1 MRLMFV
7 AFLLLACLARTGRA
21 EPPPPDVIGSRLFPP
36 ELIMGH
42 QKEIG
47 LDDKQRQ
54 AIVAEVQKLQGQVV
68 ELQWKM
74 QAAVEDLVK
83 LLDEAR
89 VDETKTLA
97 QADHVMNLERDIKRA
112 HLGMLIRIRNVLTPD
127 QRTKLAALR
136 GK

>member
-1 MRLMFV
+1 MFAV
-7 AFLLLACLARTGRA
+7 LALISCIAVPARA
-21 EPPPPDVIGSRLFPP
+21 EGPDPIAGRLYPP

-47 LDDKQRQ
+47 LEDKQRQ
-54 AIVAEVQKLQGQVV
+54 AIVAEVQKLQAQVV
-68 ELQWKM
+68 DLQWKM
-74 QAAVEDLVK
+74 QSAAEELLK

-89 VDETKTLA
+89 VDEAKTLT
-97 QADHVMNLERDIKRA
+97 QADQVMGLEREIKRA
-112 HLGMLIRIRNVLTPD
+112 HLGMLIRIRNALTAE

>member
-1 MRLMFV
+1 MRLIPVTV
-7 AFLLLACLARTGRA
+7 AFILCAVAAPARA
-21 EPPPPDVIGSRLFPP
+21 DAPDAVGARLYPP

-42 QKEIG
+42 QKDIG

-54 AIVAEVQKLQGQVV
+54 AIVAEVQRLQAQVV

-74 QAAVEDLVK
+74 TAAAEELIK
-83 LLDEAR
+83 LLDEPR
-89 VDETKTLA
+89 VDEAKALA
-97 QADHVMNLERDIKRA
+97 QADQVMTLERDIKRA

>member
-1 MRLMFV
+1 MRLFFPTC
-7 AFLLLACLARTGRA
+7 ALLTLCFAVPARA
-21 EPPPPDVIGSRLFPP
+21 DAPDAIGARLYPP

-54 AIVAEVQKLQGQVV
+54 AIVTEVQKLQAQVV

-74 QAAVEDLVK
+74 QAAAEELVK
-83 LLDEAR
+83 LLDETR
-89 VDETKTLA
+89 VDEAKAIA
-97 QADHVMNLERDIKRA
+97 QADQVMNLERDIKRA
-112 HLGMLIRIRNVLTPD
+112 HLGMLIRIRNVLTAD
-127 QRTKLAALR
+127 QRAKLAALR

>member
-1 MRLMFV
+1 MFV
-7 AFLLLACLARTGRA
+7 VCALISCFALPARADG
-21 EPPPPDVIGSRLFPP
+21 PDPIAARLFPP

-47 LDDKQRQ
+47 LEDKQRQ

-68 ELQWKM
+68 DLQWKM
-74 QAAVEDLVK
+74 QSAAEELLK

-89 VDETKTLA
+89 VDEAKTLA
-97 QADHVMNLERDIKRA
+97 QADQVMGLERDIKRA
-112 HLGMLIRIRNVLTPD
+112 HLGMLIRIRNVLTAE